1 MVGDETEKKERK
13 KKSKSVQKSQPKVCC
28 FKNKNKVTLKNQ
40 TLINETF
47 SLKIITDIHCVIKI
61 TNTLRVGFEIL
72 EVKNCS
78 SVPSVFCFYL
88 FFEQYV

>member
-28 FKNKNKVTLKNQ
+28 FKNKVTQ

-78 SVPSVFCFYL
+78 SVPSVFL
-88 FFEQYV
+88 FLFVF